1 MKFIAQVKVMPLKNI
16 LDPQGKAVQT
26 GLKSMGY
33 NAVAQVRVGKN
44 IELIIEAENAVD
56 AKTQAEEI
64 SKSLLANLIME
75 EFEIQIH
82 ELPAHS

>member
-26 GLKSMGY
+26 GLKSTGY
-33 NAVAQVRVGKN
+33 HNVEQVRVGKN
-44 IELIIEAENAVD
+44 IELIIDAENAEK
-56 AKTQAEEI
+56 AKQQAEEM

-75 EFEIQIH
+75 EFEIEIQEIK
-82 ELPAHS
+82 